1 MMSQARHD
9 AFKQIVIDGIL
20 AQTGMAS
27 FADVVTPD
35 EAEYIRQFV
44 ISRAI
49 IDREAAMESM

>member
-1 MMSQARHD
+1 MSQARHD